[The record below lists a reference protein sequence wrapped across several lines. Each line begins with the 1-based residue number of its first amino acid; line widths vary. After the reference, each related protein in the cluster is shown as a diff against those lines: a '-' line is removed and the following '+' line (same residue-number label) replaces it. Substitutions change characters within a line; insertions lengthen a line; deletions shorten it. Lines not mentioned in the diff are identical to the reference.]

1 MKRMIGLLLG
11 TCLIAG
17 CAVVAA
23 QEHSEGTMP
32 PKILSVTR
40 EWTEARQE
48 RPITRENGER
58 LCPGTD
64 PRQVAHPLPGGGIVV
79 WETPRSLL
87 YRLRLL

>member
-23 QEHSEGTMP
+23 QVAVPDATQDPERHPG
-32 PKILSVTR
+32 VD
-40 EWTEARQE
+40 EARQE